1 MPATPY
7 EVRLTVFEGPLDLL
21 LQLIERRELDITTVS
36 LAAVTDQYLEYI
48 GDLGDI
54 DPGILTD
61 FLVIAARL
69 ILIKSQA
76 LLPRPPEPDKEEED
90 LGRDLVRQLQEYKRF
105 KEIAGLLRER
115 DEQGLHSYI
124 RLATTGVTAP
134 LQLEGVALADLVQ
147 ALRRALAGLP
157 EEPAPEIARR
167 QFTIAEKIAEIA
179 EVVAAAGRASF
190 TRLLRRASTRV
201 EAVVMFLALL
211 EMIKQ
216 RRVVVEQAQVF
227 GEITIVAANG
237 NGNGNGATATPP
249 PPPQ

>member
-1 MPATPY
+1 MPY

-48 GDLGDI
+48 SDLSAI
-54 DPGILTD
+54 EPGTLTD

-76 LLPRPPEPDKEEED
+76 LLPRPPEPEEAEED
-90 LGRDLVRQLQEYKRF
+90 LGQDLVRQLQEYKRF
-105 KEIAGLLRER
+105 KEIAVLLRER

-134 LQLEGVALADLVQ
+134 LQLDGVSLDDLMA

-157 EEPAPEIARR
+157 ETPTQEVARR
-167 QFTIAEKIAEIA
+167 EFTIAEKIEEI
-179 EVVAAAGRASF
+179 ESVVREAGRASF
-190 TRLLRRASTRV
+190 SRILSRAGTRL
-201 EAVVMFLALL
+201 EAVVTFLALL
-211 EMIKQ
+211 EMIKM
-216 RRVVVEQAQVF
+216 RRVRVEQAELF
-227 GEITIVAANG
+227 GEIMISAASENG
-237 NGNGNGATATPP
+237 DGATDTQQPP
-249 PPPQ
+249 PP